1 MEASFVDNVVNFIYN
16 ISYIGMFFRVL
27 YQNAC
32 IITIFCTFLPCRI
45 DEIGTRD
52 EWMVAGI
59 VDGLFVFCIFY
70 FHMNVVNRKMGLDFS
85 DGAH

>member
-1 MEASFVDNVVNFIYN
+1 LVPT
-16 ISYIGMFFRVL
+16 VL

-59 VDGLFVFCIFY
+59 VDGLFVFCIFLFPY
-70 FHMNVVNRKMGLDFS
+70 ECCKQKNGPWIFQMVLIVMQQLLNIWLRVLFISHV
-85 DGAH
+85 